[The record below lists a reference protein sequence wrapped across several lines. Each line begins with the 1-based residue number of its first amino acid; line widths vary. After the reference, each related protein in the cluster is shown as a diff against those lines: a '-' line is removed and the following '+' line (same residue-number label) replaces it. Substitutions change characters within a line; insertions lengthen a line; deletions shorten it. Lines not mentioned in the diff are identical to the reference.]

1 MGARTINY
9 TATQGIPFKR
19 LLVLKSKRRHR
30 RLMVPTEVK
39 AQIQTTSTS
48 KRKLTTEITGAGEIL
63 LTLTA
68 AETAELPIGELQYDV
83 LAKLNDTYYRVSAGV
98 ITVEANNTVTDGNE
112 AQSMELRMSQ
122 HEDFRKTFTWKD
134 KNGVLQAVSNAY
146 LQAVD
151 SDETTTLDLRWYS
164 TVPDEAT
171 IIALAGERRGYLA
184 PKAGATLEMHISD
197 KNTIPAGNH
206 TFDLFVQDSA
216 GDWERISSGTIVVDA
231 SVATNPYA

>member
-1 MGARTINY
+1 MGARTVNY

-19 LLVLKSKRRHR
+19 LLVLKSRRRH

-68 AETAELPIGELQYDV
+68 SETAELPIGELQYDV

-112 AQSMELRMSQ
+112 AQSMELRMTQ
-122 HEDFRKTFTWKD
+122 NQDFRKTFTWKD
-134 KNGVLQAVSNAY
+134 SLGVLQVVSNAY

-151 SDETTTLDLRWYS
+151 ADDVKTLDLRWYS
-164 TVPDEAT
+164 TAPNEET
-171 IIALAGERRGYLA
+171 IIALTANRRGYLA
-184 PKAGATLEMHISD
+184 PKTGTTLEMHISD
-197 KNTIPAGNH
+197 KNPIPAGIH

-216 GDWERISSGTIVVDA
+216 GDWDRIASGTIVVDA

>member
-1 MGARTINY
+1 MGARTYNY
-9 TATQGIPFKR
+9 IATQGIPFKR
-19 LLVLKSKRRHR
+19 LLVIKSKARH
-30 RLMVPTEVK
+30 RLMVPTAVK
-39 AQIQTTSTS
+39 AQIQSTATS
-48 KRKLTTEITGAGEIL
+48 KRKLTTEVTGAGEIL
-63 LTLTA
+63 LSLTA
-68 AETAELPIGELQYDV
+68 AETAELPVGDLEYDV
-83 LAKLNDTYYRVSAGV
+83 LAKFNDTYYKVSTGV
-98 ITVEANNTVTDGNE
+98 ISVEANDTVTDGNE

-134 KNGVLQAVSNAY
+134 KNGVLQAVTNAY

-151 SDETTTLDLRWYS
+151 ADGETTLDLRWYS
-164 TVPDEAT
+164 TTPSEET
-171 IIALAGERRGYLA
+171 IVALTGIRRGYLA
-184 PKAGATLEMHISD
+184 PKTGATLEMHISD